1 MGIVEGN
8 KPASDN
14 EWEQVTRGGAAAIE
28 RWIDSELYGKSCNVV
43 LIGAN
48 TAGRKWINYEIKS
61 AWNSK
66 KAVLG
71 VYVHRLKDLNGYQS
85 SRGSNPFDYFLLDGS
100 DRKLSTVVSAYNP
113 PYTNSKDAY
122 AYIHDNLFDWI
133 EQAIQIREDEG

>member
-8 KPASDN
+8 KPAGDN

-48 TAGRKWINYEIKS
+48 TAGRKWINYEIKR

-66 KAVLG
+66 KGVLG

-113 PYTNSKDAY
+113 PYANSKDAY